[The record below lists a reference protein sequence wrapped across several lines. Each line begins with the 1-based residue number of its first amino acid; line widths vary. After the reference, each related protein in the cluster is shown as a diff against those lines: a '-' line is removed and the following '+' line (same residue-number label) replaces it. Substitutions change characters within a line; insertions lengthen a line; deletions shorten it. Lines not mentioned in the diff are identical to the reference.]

1 MSRNS
6 PEMSRLGGQR
16 TGQIGGGHGGG
27 TALKG
32 CPPSTMSRL
41 SRSECPAECP
51 GTLNEGPKSQRELMP
66 VTAEIVDM
74 FRDLVGCEPA
84 DATIKA
90 AMQGKGGFWV
100 EERCPDGVVRT
111 FGSKA

>member
-1 MSRNS
+1 MSRNP
-6 PEMSRLGGQR
+6 PEMSRSGGQR

-51 GTLNEGPKSQRELMP
+51 GVLNESKKTQRELMP
-66 VTAEIVDM
+66 ATADIVDL
-74 FRDLVGCEPA
+74 FRQLVGRKQA
-84 DATIKA
+84 DETIKL